1 MLLMIHVRSE
11 MERTCE
17 RNEANETD
25 ELSSLEGEFVI
36 IYIFNLCFIN
46 YPIVFRLGIGIVDHV
61 KYTFIYIS
69 SNLTTHTI

>member
-36 IYIFNLCFIN
+36 IYTFNLCFIN
-46 YPIVFRLGIGIVDHV
+46 YPIVFRLGIG
-61 KYTFIYIS
+61 K
-69 SNLTTHTI
+69 